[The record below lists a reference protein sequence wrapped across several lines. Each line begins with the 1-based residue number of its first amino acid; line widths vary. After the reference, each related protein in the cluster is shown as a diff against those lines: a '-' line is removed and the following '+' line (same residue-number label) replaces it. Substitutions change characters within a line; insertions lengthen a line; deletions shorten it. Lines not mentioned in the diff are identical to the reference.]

1 VKAVAL
7 SVALIHNS
15 QFTIHNSLLIFLMQH
30 AIALEPLGPQ
40 GPAMAHAVETC
51 VHCGFC
57 LSACP
62 TYKVLGEEMDS
73 PRGRIFLMKEN
84 LEGNLPLEGML
95 PFVDRCLGCM
105 ACVTACPSGVEYGE
119 LLTPFRARAEAERP
133 RTRMER
139 LARLLVHQTLPYP
152 ERFRLAAT
160 TGSFVK
166 PLRGLL
172 PKALAAML
180 DLLPDRLPPPDAL
193 PEFIPAIGMR
203 RGRVAFLAGCVQQ
216 VLGPAINWSTVRVL
230 TRNGVE
236 VVVPRSQGCCGSL
249 SMHTGEASQAR
260 RLARHNLYAFPDDV
274 DAIITN
280 AAGCGSGMHEYG
292 LLFAGDPDEERA
304 RAFARKVKDISVF
317 LMELGSLEPAP
328 LNEPL
333 IVAYH
338 DACHLGHA
346 QRVTS
351 QPRQLIS
358 AIPNVTLVEIPEGEL
373 CCGSAGTYNLEQPAL
388 ARTIGERKARNILST
403 GAQAV
408 VTGNIGCMTQI
419 QTHLKALGHP
429 LPIWHTVELLEQSY
443 KNR

>member
-1 VKAVAL
+1 M
-7 SVALIHNS
+7 
-15 QFTIHNSLLIFLMQH
+15 TH
-30 AIALEPLGPQ
+30 AI
-40 GPAMAHAVETC
+40 ETC

-84 LEGNLPLEGML
+84 LEGKLPLDNML

-119 LLTPFRARAEAERP
+119 LLAPFRARAEAT
-133 RTRMER
+133 RTRTTMER
-139 LARLLVHQTLPYP
+139 LTRLLVRETLPYP
-152 ERFRLAAT
+152 GRFRLAAA
-160 TGSFVK
+160 TGRFAK

-172 PKALAAML
+172 PQPLGAML
-180 DLLPDRLPPPDAL
+180 DLLPEQLPPEDSL
-193 PEFIPAIGMR
+193 LDSMPAIGLR
-203 RGRVAFLAGCVQQ
+203 RARVAFLAGCVQQ
-216 VLGPAINWSTVRVL
+216 VLAPAINWSTVRVL
-230 TRNGVE
+230 ARNGVE
-236 VVVPRSQGCCGSL
+236 VVIPRNQGCCGSL
-249 SMHTGEASQAR
+249 SMHIGEASQAR
-260 RLARHNLYAFPDDV
+260 KLARRNLYAFPEDV

-292 LLFAGDPDEERA
+292 LLFAGDRDEERA
-304 RAFARKVKDISVF
+304 RAFASKVKDISAF
-317 LMELGSLEPAP
+317 LVELGPLEPAP

-338 DACHLGHA
+338 DPCHLGHA
-346 QRVTS
+346 QGVTS

-358 AIPNVTLVEIPEGEL
+358 AIPNVTLVEIPEGDL
-373 CCGSAGTYNLEQPAL
+373 CCGSAGTYNLEQPEL
-388 ARTIGERKARNILST
+388 ARSIGERKARNILST
-403 GAQAV
+403 GAQAI

-443 KNR
+443 QNR